1 MLGPPSRP
9 QGPLEVTDIL
19 AESCKI
25 SWKHPAD
32 DGGNEIIGYRV
43 EKMDKKSGQWE
54 KVKSLTL
61 IISHITIF

>member
-9 QGPLEVTDIL
+9 VGPLEVTDIL

-25 SWKHPAD
+25 SWKHPVD

-43 EKMDKKSGQWE
+43 EKMDKKTGQWE
-54 KVKSLTL
+54 KV
-61 IISHITIF
+61 